1 MLWLEREP
9 DAMTA
14 DTSRDIDGGRMEV
27 QNALASS
34 EARLR
39 ALLEA
44 AVDGIISIAMV
55 QEWRILAGAR

>member
-1 MLWLEREP
+1 
-9 DAMTA
+9 MTA